1 MRVLW
6 FVASLEQRGGG
17 ERFVLEAVEAL
28 RALNHEAIVVCD
40 RLAEAASFDGRYD
53 LSQVI
58 CLNRS
63 IANESTYEQRAF
75 TKFMGFFSL
84 LAIAFRLRPNV
95 IICQSEFDAIKVKY
109 VSRIVGCR
117 YKVFVF
123 GQMFQFKTDISK
135 YSTVF
140 RKHLKTIAA
149 SRPGY
154 HDTVVL
160 PPPQLPP
167 LRFLANEVI
176 SRLKYK
182 ALHHADEAFALSN
195 QVKWEVSLLY
205 GRDARVVRAAIADE
219 QIDEAALRSPRPA
232 TSPLRFLSVCRLV
245 EKKRVGLIIRGFEAA
260 SIDGVLRIV
269 GIGPEVDALHSLA
282 QSCSKRD
289 NIIFLGAVDEKQLTA
304 EFAAADCFVSMDIG
318 DFDISVVEAMA
329 KGLRVIVPEDFDMSE
344 FGDDFDG
351 VTVVTPTEDA
361 VADAMRAVPTMPAPS
376 IRNLASLR
384 KVTWN
389 WLATECVR

>member
-1 MRVLW
+1 MKVLW

-28 RALNHEAIVVCD
+28 RALDHEAIVVCD
-40 RLAEAASFDGRYD
+40 RLADAASFSGRYD

-58 CLNRS
+58 CLNRTL
-63 IANESTYEQRAF
+63 ANEANYEQRALA
-75 TKFMGFFSL
+75 KFLGFFAL
-84 LAIAFRLRPNV
+84 LATAFRLRPNV
-95 IICQSEFDAIKVKY
+95 IICQSEFDAIKVRY
-109 VSRIVGCR
+109 VSRVLGCR

-135 YSTVF
+135 YSSVF
-140 RKHLKTIAA
+140 RKHLETIAA

-154 HDTVVL
+154 RDTVVL

-167 LRFLANEVI
+167 LRFLANELI

-195 QVKWEVSLLY
+195 QVRWEVSLLY

-219 QIDEAALRSPRPA
+219 QINEAVLRSPRPT

-260 SIDGVLRIV
+260 SIEGVLRVV
-269 GIGPEVDALHSLA
+269 GIGPQIEALRSLA
-282 QSCSKRD
+282 RSCSKRD
-289 NIIFLGAVDEKQLTA
+289 SIIFLGAVDEKQLAA
-304 EFAAADCFVSMDIG
+304 EFDAADCFISMDIG

-351 VTVVTPTEDA
+351 VAVVTPTEDA
-361 VADAMRAVPTMPAPS
+361 VAEAMQAVPTMPAPS
-376 IRNLASLR
+376 INNLAPLR
-384 KVTWN
+384 RVTWD
-389 WLATECVR
+389 WLANECVR